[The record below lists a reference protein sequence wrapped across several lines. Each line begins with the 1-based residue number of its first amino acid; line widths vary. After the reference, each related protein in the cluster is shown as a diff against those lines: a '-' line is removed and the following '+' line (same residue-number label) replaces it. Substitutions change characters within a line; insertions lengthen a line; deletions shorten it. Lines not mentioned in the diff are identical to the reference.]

1 MNCEEQAVARPF
13 PGFYGGAV
21 HPTPPFNAPAA
32 RRLREALGMAPGH
45 VAYGLGAQ
53 YGLTVTA
60 ETVMAWE
67 RGTTLPGEREL
78 KALAGVLWCA
88 PGELLTAAST
98 LREHRLARDIA
109 VEDLARTLGMT
120 AAAYQR
126 TEESG
131 RWRGNERQAVA
142 LCGALDMSAA
152 QFLTATGRNEE
163 LADLLSRAVTTRWQ
177 AYVKP
182 VDKLVPLD
190 RVLVQN
196 VLEQLHAD
204 YQALT
209 ISTLSWNPTARDRA
223 GTTDDPGREFLD
235 RVVEEF
241 WRTAGI

>member
-1 MNCEEQAVARPF
+1 
-13 PGFYGGAV
+13 
-21 HPTPPFNAPAA
+21 
-32 RRLREALGMAPGH
+32 MAPGH

-53 YGLTVTA
+53 YGLQITA

-67 RGTTLPGEREL
+67 RGTALPGEREL
-78 KALAGVLWCA
+78 MALSGVLWCA
-88 PGELLTAAST
+88 PGELLAAAST
-98 LREHRLARDIA
+98 LREHRVARDIA

-120 AAAYQR
+120 SSTYQR
-126 TEESG
+126 IEESG

-142 LCGALDMSAA
+142 LCDALDMSAA
-152 QFLTATGRNEE
+152 QFLTATGRNGE
-163 LADLLSRAVTTRWQ
+163 LADLLTRAVTTRWQ

-190 RVLVQN
+190 RILVQD

-204 YQALT
+204 YQSLMV
-209 ISTLSWNPTARDRA
+209 STLSWNTAGGDRNGAA
-223 GTTDDPGREFLD
+223 GEAGREFLD

>member
-1 MNCEEQAVARPF
+1 
-13 PGFYGGAV
+13 V

-53 YGLTVTA
+53 YGLQITA

-67 RGTTLPGEREL
+67 RGTALPGEREL
-78 KALAGVLWCA
+78 MALAGVLWCA
-88 PGELLTAAST
+88 PGELLSSAGT
-98 LREHRLARDIA
+98 LREHRLARDVA
-109 VEDLARTLGMT
+109 VDELARKLGMS
-120 AAAYQR
+120 AAVYQR
-126 TEESG
+126 IEESG

-142 LCGALDMSAA
+142 LCDALGMSAA

-163 LADLLSRAVTTRWQ
+163 LKDLLTRAVTTRWQ
-177 AYVKP
+177 AYVRP

-190 RVLVQN
+190 RILLQN

-204 YQALT
+204 YQALMV
-209 ISTLSWNPTARDRA
+209 STLSWNTAGRDRDGTA
-223 GTTDDPGREFLD
+223 GDAGQEYLD

>member
-1 MNCEEQAVARPF
+1 
-13 PGFYGGAV
+13 
-21 HPTPPFNAPAA
+21 
-32 RRLREALGMAPGH
+32 MAPGH

-53 YGLTVTA
+53 YGLTVTT

-67 RGTTLPGEREL
+67 RGTALPGEREL

-98 LREHRLARDIA
+98 LREHRLARDMA

-126 TEESG
+126 IEESG
-131 RWRGNERQAVA
+131 RWRGNERQATA
-142 LCGALDMSAA
+142 LRRALGMSAA

-163 LADLLSRAVTTRWQ
+163 LADLLSKAVTTRWQ
-177 AYVKP
+177 AYVRP

-190 RVLVQN
+190 RVLVQD

-204 YQALT
+204 YQALMV
-209 ISTLSWNPTARDRA
+209 SASGWNPTARDRA
-223 GTTDDPGREFLD
+223 GTTGDAGRKFLD